1 MKEVKYECKGRP
13 NEGLRARAVS
23 EMPFSRRARAE
34 SFLKHMVRSVAPV
47 FVVVVV
53 GFFSLDNF

>member
-1 MKEVKYECKGRP
+1 MKGR
-13 NEGLRARAVS
+13 AHVS
-23 EMPFSRRARAE
+23 EMTFSRRVPAK

-53 GFFSLDNF
+53 VFGFFSLDNF